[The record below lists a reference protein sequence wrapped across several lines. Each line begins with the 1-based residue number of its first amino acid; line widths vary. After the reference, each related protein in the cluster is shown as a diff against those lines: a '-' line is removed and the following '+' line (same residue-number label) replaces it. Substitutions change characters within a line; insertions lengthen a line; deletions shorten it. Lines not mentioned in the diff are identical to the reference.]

1 MTISPIYSPCKEE
14 RRSNPH
20 LFGTFAR
27 TSVVRILSLPEYGKQ
42 TFFLPGKGFLMLA
55 KVLSGA
61 IIGIDAYVV
70 EVEVDIA
77 QGLPVFTTV
86 GLPDGAVKESKER
99 VKSAIKNSG
108 YDFPPK
114 RITVNLAPA
123 DVKKEGAGFDL
134 PIALGILTAL
144 EIVTKDRLE
153 DYLLLGELSL
163 DGRVK
168 AIRGALSLAMAA
180 KSTGKRGV
188 ILPRENAEEA
198 AVVQGIDVLGVNA
211 LSDVVDLLNGQK
223 SIPSTS
229 VNLQEIFSRERHYVD
244 DFNEVKGQE
253 HVKRALEIAAA
264 GGHNII
270 MVGPPG
276 AGKTMLAK
284 RIPTIL
290 PDLSFDEAIEITRIY
305 SVLGLLAPHSALI
318 ASRPFRSPHH
328 TISDAGLVGGGQI
341 PKPGEVSLSHNGVLF
356 LDELPEFKKN
366 VLEVLRQPLEDGRV
380 TISRALSSLTFPST
394 FMLVAAMNP
403 CPCGFYTDPNR
414 ECTCTIP
421 QILRYRSKISGPLMD
436 RIDIHIEVPAVRYR
450 DLTGETSGEDSETIK
465 RRVDQA
471 RAIQQGRFSGKRIYC
486 NAQMTS
492 RHLKKYCQIGDDSK
506 TLLEQAI
513 DKLGLSARAYTRILK
528 IARTIADLENT
539 EFITAAHIAEAIQYR
554 SMDRTLL

>member
-1 MTISPIYSPCKEE
+1 
-14 RRSNPH
+14 
-20 LFGTFAR
+20 
-27 TSVVRILSLPEYGKQ
+27 
-42 TFFLPGKGFLMLA
+42 MLA

-61 IIGIDAYVV
+61 IIGIDAYIV

-77 QGLPVFTTV
+77 QGLPVFATV

-123 DVKKEGAGFDL
+123 DVKKEGTGFDL
-134 PIALGILTAL
+134 PMAVGILSAL
-144 EIVTKDRLE
+144 EVASANLLD

-168 AIRGALSLAMAA
+168 PIRGALSLAMAA
-180 KSTGKRGV
+180 KENRKRGV
-188 ILPRENAEEA
+188 LLPKENAEEA
-198 AVVQGIDVLGVNA
+198 AVVQGIEVLGIEV
-211 LSDVVDLLNGQK
+211 LSEAVDFLNGLEA
-223 SIPSTS
+223 IPPTT
-229 VNLQEIFSRERHYVD
+229 VDLQEIFRREKQYSD

-264 GGHNII
+264 GGHNLLMI
-270 MVGPPG
+270 GPPG

-290 PDLSFDEAIEITRIY
+290 PDLSFEESIEITRIY
-305 SVLGLLAPHSALI
+305 SVMGLLPPHSSLI
-318 ASRPFRSPHH
+318 AIRPFRSPHH
-328 TISDAGLVGGGQI
+328 TISDAGLIGGGQI

-366 VLEVLRQPLEDGRV
+366 VLEVMRQPLEDGRV
-380 TISRALSSLTFPST
+380 TISRALSSLTFPSS
-394 FMLVAAMNP
+394 FMLIAAMNP

-414 ECTCTIP
+414 ECTCTMP

-436 RIDIHIEVPAVRYR
+436 RIDIHVEVPAVKYR

-465 RRVDQA
+465 TRVNKA
-471 RAIQQGRFSGKRIYC
+471 REVQRERFSGKKIYS

-492 RHLKKYCQIGDDSK
+492 RHLKKFCQIGENSK
-506 TLLEQAI
+506 NLMEQAI

-528 IARTIADLENT
+528 IARTIADLEGAEDIAT
-539 EFITAAHIAEAIQYR
+539 HHISEAIQYR
-554 SMDRTLL
+554 SLDRTLL

>member
-1 MTISPIYSPCKEE
+1 
-14 RRSNPH
+14 
-20 LFGTFAR
+20 
-27 TSVVRILSLPEYGKQ
+27 
-42 TFFLPGKGFLMLA
+42 MLA

-61 IIGIDAYVV
+61 ILGIDAYIV

-77 QGLPVFTTV
+77 QGLPVFATV

-134 PIALGILTAL
+134 PIAVGILAAL
-144 EIVTKDRLE
+144 GVASPILLE
-153 DYLLLGELSL
+153 EYLLLGELSL

-168 AIRGALSLAMAA
+168 SIRGALSLAMAA
-180 KSTGKRGV
+180 KSKGKRGV
-188 ILPRENAEEA
+188 LLPKENAEEA
-198 AVVQGIDVLGVNA
+198 AVVQGIDVLGVDV
-211 LSDVVDLLNGQK
+211 LSEVVDFLNGQK
-223 SIPSTS
+223 TILPTF
-229 VNLQEIFSRERHYVD
+229 VDLQEIFSREKHYAE

-270 MVGPPG
+270 MIGPPG

-284 RIPTIL
+284 RISTVL
-290 PDLSFDEAIEITRIY
+290 PDLSFEEAIEVTRVY
-305 SVLGLLAPHSALI
+305 SVLGLLPPHSALI
-318 ASRPFRSPHH
+318 ATRPFRSPHH
-328 TISDAGLVGGGQI
+328 TISDAGLIGGSHI
-341 PKPGEVSLSHNGVLF
+341 PRPGEVSLSHNGVLF

-380 TISRALSSLTFPST
+380 TISRALSSLTFPSS

-421 QILRYRSKISGPLMD
+421 QILRYRSRISGPLMD

-450 DLTGETSGEDSETIK
+450 DLTGEASGEDSETIK
-465 RRVDQA
+465 GRVNRA
-471 RAIQQGRFSGKRIYC
+471 RELQRLRFNGKRIYC
-486 NAQMTS
+486 NAQMTP
-492 RHLKKYCQIGDDSK
+492 RYLKKYCQIGEDSK
-506 TLLEQAI
+506 ALLEQAI

-528 IARTIADLENT
+528 IARTIADLESI
-539 EFITAAHIAEAIQYR
+539 EEITAQHIAEAIQYR
-554 SMDRTLL
+554 SLDRTLL

>member
-1 MTISPIYSPCKEE
+1 
-14 RRSNPH
+14 
-20 LFGTFAR
+20 
-27 TSVVRILSLPEYGKQ
+27 
-42 TFFLPGKGFLMLA
+42 MLA

-61 IIGIDAYVV
+61 ILGIDAYVV

-77 QGLPVFTTV
+77 QGLPVFATV

-134 PIALGILTAL
+134 PMAVGILSAL
-144 EIVTKDRLE
+144 EVVSPPLLDE
-153 DYLLLGELSL
+153 YLLLGELSL

-168 AIRGALSLAMAA
+168 PIRGALSLAMSA
-180 KSTGKRGV
+180 KEKGKKGV
-188 ILPRENAEEA
+188 LLPKENAEEA
-198 AVVQGIDVLGVNA
+198 AVVRGIEVLGIEV
-211 LSDVVDLLNGQK
+211 LSEAVDFLNGLK
-223 SIPSTS
+223 AVSPTT
-229 VNLQEIFSRERHYVD
+229 VDLQEIFRRENQYSD

-264 GGHNII
+264 GGHNLI
-270 MVGPPG
+270 MIGPPG

-290 PDLSFDEAIEITRIY
+290 PDLSFEESIEITRIY
-305 SVLGLLAPHSALI
+305 SVMGLLPPHSSLI
-318 ASRPFRSPHH
+318 AARPFRSPHH
-328 TISDAGLVGGGQI
+328 TISDAGLIGGGQI

-366 VLEVLRQPLEDGRV
+366 VLEVMRQPLEEGRV
-380 TISRALSSLTFPST
+380 TISRALSSLTFPSS
-394 FMLVAAMNP
+394 FMLIAAMNP

-414 ECTCTIP
+414 ECTCTMP

-436 RIDIHIEVPAVRYR
+436 RIDLHVEVPAVKYR

-465 RRVDQA
+465 ARVNKA
-471 RAIQQGRFSGKRIYC
+471 RGVQRERFAGKKIYS

-492 RHLKKYCQIGDDSK
+492 RHLKKYCQIGETSK
-506 TLLEQAI
+506 ALLEQAI

-528 IARTIADLENT
+528 IARTIADLEGVEDIAT
-539 EFITAAHIAEAIQYR
+539 HHISEAIQYR
-554 SMDRTLL
+554 SLDRTLL

>member
-1 MTISPIYSPCKEE
+1 
-14 RRSNPH
+14 
-20 LFGTFAR
+20 
-27 TSVVRILSLPEYGKQ
+27 
-42 TFFLPGKGFLMLA
+42 MLA

-61 IIGIDAYVV
+61 ILGIDAYIV

-77 QGLPVFTTV
+77 QGLPVFATV

-134 PIALGILTAL
+134 PIAVGILAAL
-144 EIVTKDRLE
+144 GVASPSLLE
-153 DYLLLGELSL
+153 EYLLLGELSL

-168 AIRGALSLAMAA
+168 SIRGALSLAMAA
-180 KSTGKRGV
+180 KSKGKRGV
-188 ILPRENAEEA
+188 LLPKENAEEA
-198 AVVQGIDVLGVNA
+198 AVVQGIDVLGVDV
-211 LSDVVDLLNGQK
+211 LSEVVDFLNGQK
-223 SIPSTS
+223 TILPTF
-229 VNLQEIFSRERHYVD
+229 VDLQEIFSREKHYAE

-270 MVGPPG
+270 MIGPPG

-284 RIPTIL
+284 RISTVL
-290 PDLSFDEAIEITRIY
+290 PDLSFEEAIEVTRVY
-305 SVLGLLAPHSALI
+305 SVLGLLPPHSALI
-318 ASRPFRSPHH
+318 ATRPFRSPHH
-328 TISDAGLVGGGQI
+328 TISDAGLIGGSHI
-341 PKPGEVSLSHNGVLF
+341 PRPGEVSLSHNGVLF

-380 TISRALSSLTFPST
+380 TISRALSSLTFPSS

-414 ECTCTIP
+414 ECTCTMP

-450 DLTGETSGEDSETIK
+450 DLTGEASGEDSETIK
-465 RRVDQA
+465 GRVNRA
-471 RAIQQGRFSGKRIYC
+471 RELQRLRFNGKRIYC
-486 NAQMTS
+486 NAQMTP
-492 RHLKKYCQIGDDSK
+492 RYLKKYCQIGEDSK
-506 TLLEQAI
+506 ALLEQAI

-528 IARTIADLENT
+528 IARTIADLESV
-539 EFITAAHIAEAIQYR
+539 EEITAQHIAEAIQYR
-554 SMDRTLL
+554 SLDRTLL

>member
-1 MTISPIYSPCKEE
+1 
-14 RRSNPH
+14 
-20 LFGTFAR
+20 
-27 TSVVRILSLPEYGKQ
+27 
-42 TFFLPGKGFLMLA
+42 MLA

-61 IIGIDAYVV
+61 ILGIDAYVV

-77 QGLPVFTTV
+77 QGLPVFATV

-134 PIALGILTAL
+134 PMAVGILSAL
-144 EIVTKDRLE
+144 EVVSPPLLDE
-153 DYLLLGELSL
+153 YLLLGELSL

-168 AIRGALSLAMAA
+168 PIRGALSLAMSA
-180 KSTGKRGV
+180 KEKGKRGV
-188 ILPRENAEEA
+188 LLPKENAEEA
-198 AVVQGIDVLGVNA
+198 AVVREIEVLAIEV
-211 LSDVVDLLNGQK
+211 LSEAVDFLNGLK
-223 SIPSTS
+223 PISPTT
-229 VNLQEIFSRERHYVD
+229 VDLQEIFRREKQYSD

-264 GGHNII
+264 GGHNLI
-270 MVGPPG
+270 MIGPPG

-290 PDLSFDEAIEITRIY
+290 PDLSFEESIEITRIY
-305 SVLGLLAPHSALI
+305 SVMGLLPPHSSLI
-318 ASRPFRSPHH
+318 AVRPFRSPHH
-328 TISDAGLVGGGQI
+328 TISDAGLIGGGQI

-366 VLEVLRQPLEDGRV
+366 VLEVLRQPLEEGRV
-380 TISRALSSLTFPST
+380 TISRALSSLTFPSS
-394 FMLVAAMNP
+394 FMLIAAMNP

-414 ECTCTIP
+414 ECTCTLP

-436 RIDIHIEVPAVRYR
+436 RIDIHVEVPAVKYR

-465 RRVDQA
+465 ARVNKA
-471 RAIQQGRFSGKRIYC
+471 REVQRERFSGKKIYS

-492 RHLKKYCQIGDDSK
+492 RHLKKYCQIGENSK
-506 TLLEQAI
+506 ILLEQAI

-528 IARTIADLENT
+528 IARTIADLEGVEDIAT
-539 EFITAAHIAEAIQYR
+539 HHISEAIQYR
-554 SMDRTLL
+554 SLDRTLL

>member
-1 MTISPIYSPCKEE
+1 
-14 RRSNPH
+14 
-20 LFGTFAR
+20 
-27 TSVVRILSLPEYGKQ
+27 
-42 TFFLPGKGFLMLA
+42 MLA

-61 IIGIDAYVV
+61 ILGIDAYVV

-77 QGLPVFTTV
+77 QGLPVFATV
-86 GLPDGAVKESKER
+86 GLPDGAVKEAKER

-108 YDFPPK
+108 YDLPPK

-134 PIALGILTAL
+134 PIAVGILAAL
-144 EIVTKDRLE
+144 EVISKERLE

-168 AIRGALSLAMAA
+168 SIRGALSLAMAA
-180 KSTGKRGV
+180 KGNGKRGV
-188 ILPRENAEEA
+188 LLPRENAEEA
-198 AVVQGIDVLGVNA
+198 AVVQGIEILGIEVLA
-211 LSDVVDLLNGQK
+211 DAVDFLNGQK
-223 SIPSTS
+223 SITPTY
-229 VNLQEIFSRERHYVD
+229 VDLKEIFRREKQYGE

-284 RIPTIL
+284 RIPTVL
-290 PDLSFDEAIEITRIY
+290 PDLSFEEAIEVTRIY
-305 SVLGLLAPHSALI
+305 SVLGLLPPHSALL
-318 ASRPFRSPHH
+318 ANRPFRSPHH
-328 TISDAGLVGGGQI
+328 TISDAGLIGGGQI
-341 PKPGEVSLSHNGVLF
+341 PRPGEVSLSHNGVLF

-366 VLEVLRQPLEDGRV
+366 VLEVLRQPLEDAKV
-380 TISRALSSLTFPST
+380 TISRALSSLTFPAM
-394 FMLVAAMNP
+394 FMLVGAMNP

-414 ECTCTIP
+414 ECTCTLP

-450 DLTGETSGEDSETIK
+450 DLSGETSGEDSEIIK
-465 RRVDQA
+465 GRVNRA
-471 RAIQQGRFSGKRIYC
+471 REIQRQRFAGKRIYC
-486 NAQMTS
+486 NAQMTP
-492 RHLKKYCQIGDDSK
+492 RYLKKYCQIGEDSK
-506 TLLEQAI
+506 GLLEQAI

-528 IARTIADLENT
+528 IARTIADLERV
-539 EFITAAHIAEAIQYR
+539 EEITVQHISEAIQYR
-554 SMDRTLL
+554 SLDRTLL